1 MPVSASLPC
10 VKYWLVLAVVL
21 AVVALGPLAYS
32 SPPDQTW
39 LTGLWDNGDYDDVV
53 ILATSTAGVAAAVVV
68 TQPRPVLLVV
78 ARIAPV
84 EPVDISSPAVDS
96 PATRAPPTV

>member
-1 MPVSASLPC
+1 

-39 LTGLWDNGDYDDVV
+39 LTGLWDDGDYDDVV
-53 ILATSTAGVAAAVVV
+53 TLATSTAGVASAIVI

-78 ARIAPV
+78 ARIVPV
-84 EPVDISSPAVDS
+84 EPADLSSPAVDS
-96 PATRAPPTV
+96 PAIRAPPTV